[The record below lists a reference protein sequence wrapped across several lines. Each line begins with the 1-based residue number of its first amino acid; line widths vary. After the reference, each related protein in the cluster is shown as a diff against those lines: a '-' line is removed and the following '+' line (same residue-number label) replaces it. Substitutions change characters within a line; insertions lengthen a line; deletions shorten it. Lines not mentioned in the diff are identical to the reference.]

1 MKPLNI
7 IDVKKVWLTIK
18 QSKRKN
24 NVIFKICAASIAV
37 LILISLT
44 TTLEPQRFGIISGSD
59 DGQTNNQLHVA
70 TATKNTL
77 VNTAQTNV
85 DPTDGVVSPGEYQV
99 KEVIK
104 NDPANA
110 KVFIVYYT
118 IDRVDNMLYMAIVG
132 YCKGWI
138 SIAFNHTPGQ
148 KMKYTD
154 IIIGYHDSTSGSTVI
169 QDNYGDTGS
178 THKADTALG
187 GTDDILAAG
196 SSENNT
202 YTTLEFKRALDTGDT
217 YDKVIYPGLT
227 DEIMWGY
234 HTSKDDLTS
243 KHDKKGLGT
252 LTFKAVPAAP
262 QNLQATYTGS
272 SVDLTWQAPTDNGA
286 DPITQYHL
294 YRSTSSGSGYVEI
307 GTTTQTSYSDTSI
320 SPGNTYYYLV
330 AAENSI
336 GVGLNSTEVSVNVA
350 SVPSAP
356 RSLTATA
363 TSGSVALSWQ
373 APTSD
378 GGSPILLYKI
388 YRSTTSGSGFVNIA
402 NTTDGTTTNY
412 NDTNVINGN
421 TYYYMVSAV
430 NAIGEGPN
438 STEVSATPA
447 GSPDPPRSLTGQPGN
462 GWIFLS
468 WQVPNNDG
476 GASITKYLIYRGTS
490 QGGPYTNIANTT
502 ASVLSYNDTAVTN
515 GQEYYYV
522 VKAENSY
529 GLSQPSNEIKVTPGN
544 VPSEPINL
552 AIQHGDGWIL
562 ISWDPP
568 TDNGGSSIQYYLIYR
583 STQSGTNYVM
593 IANVSASTTQY
604 NDTGLTNGQA
614 YYYVITATNNDG
626 EGPYSQEI
634 SDIPGTKPEPPT
646 SVEIITVG
654 NQTLTLKWSTPTDDG
669 GYSIIEYRIYRATTS
684 GGPYSKIANVSTM
697 QYTDS
702 GLTNGQVYYYVITAV
717 NQEGESA
724 YSAEINGTPM
734 TVPEAPKLTEI
745 IAGDGFVYLNWTA
758 PNDDGGAS
766 ITQYLIYRKVIST
779 STAVSNPR
787 PRPEGHFTITLIHS
801 TQTSNFENIANT
813 TQTFYNDTTVENGQ
827 TYEYYVVAE
836 NAAGTSAPS
845 NTLTAQPVS
854 SGNNG
859 SNTTT
864 TPPTSGPTSTPTT
877 PPSSTSGSGPADS
890 TPSASND
897 TNDGNVT
904 DQASPA
910 LNYIVVPELFTT
922 ITLASIFLVAL
933 LSPFAIGILKKK
945 LE

>member
-1 MKPLNI
+1 MKGLNI

-44 TTLEPQRFGIISGSD
+44 ITLESHSFETISGRD
-59 DGQTNNQLHVA
+59 DEQTNNQLHIS
-70 TATKNTL
+70 TTTKNTL

-85 DPTDGVVSPGEYQV
+85 DPTDGIVSPGEYQV
-99 KEVIK
+99 REIIINQPSKGKI
-104 NDPANA
+104 
-110 KVFIVYYT
+110 FFVYYT
-118 IDRVDNMLYMAIVG
+118 IDRVDNKLYMAIVG
-132 YCKGWI
+132 YCSGWI
-138 SIAFNHTPGQ
+138 AIGFNYTSGQ
-148 KMKYTD
+148 VMKYTD
-154 IIIGYHDSTSGSTVI
+154 IIIGYYNSVDGTTVI
-169 QDNYGDTGS
+169 QDNYGTGLYSHAPDTS
-178 THKADTALG
+178 LG
-187 GTDDILAAG
+187 GTNDILAYG
-196 SSENNT
+196 SSENSS

-217 YDKVIYPGLT
+217 YDKAIYPGLT
-227 DEIMWGY
+227 DDIIWAY
-234 HTSKDDLTS
+234 DNTDSLTTR
-243 KHDKKGLGT
+243 HDAAGFGT

-262 QNLQATYTGS
+262 QNLQATYTGN
-272 SVDLTWQAPTDNGA
+272 SVDLTWQAPTDNGG
-286 DPITQYHL
+286 DPITQYRI
-294 YRSTSSGSGYVEI
+294 YRSTTSGSGYVEI
-307 GTTTQTSYSDTSI
+307 GTTTQTSFSDTTI
-320 SPGNTYYYLV
+320 SLGNTYYYLV

-336 GVGLNSTEVSVNVA
+336 GIGLNSTEVSVNVY

-356 RSLTATA
+356 QSLTATA
-363 TSGSVALSWQ
+363 SSGSVFLTWQ
-373 APTSD
+373 VPAND
-378 GGSPILLYKI
+378 GGSQILLYKI
-388 YRSTTSGSGFVNIA
+388 YRSATSGSGFVNIA
-402 NTTDGTTTNY
+402 NTSDGTTTNY

-421 TYYYMVSAV
+421 TYFYMVSAV

-447 GSPDPPRSLTGQPGN
+447 GPPDPPRSLTGQPGN

-468 WQVPNNDG
+468 WQAPNNDG

-502 ASVLSYNDTAVTN
+502 TSVLSYNDTAVTN

-529 GLSQPSNEIKVTPGN
+529 GISQPSNEIKVTPGN

-552 AIQHGDGWIL
+552 ATQHGDGWIL
-562 ISWDPP
+562 ISWNPP
-568 TDNGGSSIQYYLIYR
+568 TDNGGSPIKFYLIYR
-583 STQSGTNYVM
+583 STQSGTNYIM
-593 IANVSASTTQY
+593 IANVSAATTQY

-614 YYYVITATNNDG
+614 YYYVITATNKDG

-646 SVEIITVG
+646 LVEVITVG
-654 NQTLTLKWSTPTDDG
+654 NQTLTLKWSAPTNNG
-669 GYSIIEYRIYRATTS
+669 GYPIIEYRIYRATTS
-684 GGPYSKIANVSTM
+684 GGPYSKITNVSAM

-717 NQEGESA
+717 NQEGEST

-779 STAVSNPR
+779 STAVSSPR
-787 PRPEGHFTITLIHS
+787 SEGDFTISLIHS

-877 PPSSTSGSGPADS
+877 PPSSASGSGPADS